1 MKNREI
7 YLDFALGLGIPIILT
22 LPFLFFPLDLKIES
36 LFFSPLTG
44 SWPYADVF
52 PWDFLYRYGPLLL
65 LLSGIIAIALIILS
79 YFKKY
84 FIAYRLP
91 MYFFLASIAFG
102 PGYLVNSTLKEYTGR
117 PRPREVVEFHGDKTF
132 LYPFQLGTAGN
143 GQSFPSGHAA
153 AGFALF
159 GLALALRQ
167 INRRRGRQVFCF
179 TLIYGTIMGIGRM
192 AQGGHFPS
200 DIVWAGG
207 TCWLGASFLYHFIF
221 FPAGNATFSNT
232 KKGLISLFLLIMLIQ
247 IFLFTA
253 YFKRYDH
260 REKLSGQKKELH
272 IFAPEADFTVLFADS
287 TEEIQLTTISQ
298 GFGATNVRLE
308 EQRTEDQSSINYSYY
323 FERIVLKQNSTV
335 SVSLDTTKYDYGFDG
350 EKKLY
355 IRNKSG

>member
-1 MKNREI
+1 MKKKERLI
-7 YLDFALGLGIPIILT
+7 DFTLGLSIPIILT
-22 LPFLFFPLDLKIES
+22 LPFLFIPLDLKIEA
-36 LFFSPLTG
+36 LFFNPVTN

-52 PWDFLYRYGPLLL
+52 PWDFLYHYGPLLL
-65 LLSGIIAIALIILS
+65 WLSGILAIVLITLS
-79 YFKKY
+79 YFKKH
-84 FIAYRLP
+84 FLAYRLP
-91 MYFFLASIAFG
+91 MYFFLATIAFG

-159 GLALALRQ
+159 GLALALRR
-167 INRRRGRQVFCF
+167 INRRRGRQVFWL

-192 AQGGHFPS
+192 VQGGHFPS
-200 DIVWAGG
+200 DIIWAGS
-207 TCWLGASFLYHFIF
+207 TCWLGAVFLYHFIF
-221 FPAGNATFSNT
+221 FPAEKATLTNT

-260 REKLSGQKKELH
+260 REELTGQKKELN
-272 IFAPEADFTVLFADS
+272 IFAPEADFTISYVDS
-287 TEEIQLTTISQ
+287 TKEIHLTTTSQ

-308 EQRTEDQSSINYSYY
+308 EQRTEDQSSINYRYY
-323 FERIVLKQNSTV
+323 FDRIILKQNSRVT
-335 SVSLDTTKYDYGFDG
+335 VSLDTTKYDYGFDG
-350 EKKLY
+350 KKKLY
-355 IRNKSG
+355 IRSK